1 MIEVSFS
8 KLKSHWPKYLLVLA
22 PLFMV
27 LLFSYW
33 PIVNGF
39 IHIFYRWDGDTI
51 EEFVGLGNIYRM
63 FNDAALWRSFGV
75 IFIFI
80 IANFI
85 KMIPSLIAA
94 VILHHII
101 SNRWQYVYRICF
113 IIPMIIPAM
122 VGILMWKYFLE
133 PNLGVLNEMLRA
145 IGVLG
150 ARESILWLSDA
161 SLVIWSLILVGFPWI
176 GAFGVLVYLAGLQN
190 IPKDIYEAANLDG
203 AGPFRV
209 FWSVELPL
217 IMTQIR
223 INLVLTIIGTIQG
236 WEYIYLFLG
245 ESGGPNGKATVP
257 GLLIFRESFTHG
269 YFGYGCTI
277 GFLLFLLT
285 LTLTWLNNKYVL
297 VDK

>member
-51 EEFVGLGNIYRM
+51 EEFIGLGNIYRM
-63 FNDAALWRSFGV
+63 FDDADLLRSFGV
-75 IFIFI
+75 ICIFI
-80 IANFI
+80 VANFI

-101 SNRWQYVYRICF
+101 SSRWQYVYRICF

-133 PNLGVLNEMLRA
+133 PNLGVLNELLRA
-145 IGVLG
+145 MGVLG
-150 ARESILWLSDA
+150 ARESMLWLSDA

-190 IPKDIYEAANLDG
+190 ISKDIYEAADLDG
-203 AGPFRV
+203 AGPLRV

-217 IMTQIR
+217 IMTQVR

-236 WEYIYLFLG
+236 WEYVYLFLG

-269 YFGYGCTI
+269 FFGYGCAI
-277 GFLLFLLT
+277 GFVLFLLT
-285 LTLTWLNNKYVL
+285 LALTWLNNKYVR

>member
-1 MIEVSFS
+1 MLDIPLS
-8 KLKSHWPKYLLVLA
+8 KLKYHWPKYLLILS

-51 EEFVGLGNIYRM
+51 EEFVGLGNIYKM
-63 FNDAALWRSFGV
+63 FGDADLLRSFGV

-85 KMIPSLIAA
+85 KMIPSLVTA
-94 VILHHII
+94 VVLHHII
-101 SNRWQYVYRICF
+101 SNRWQYFYRICF

-122 VGILMWKYFLE
+122 VGILMWKYFFE
-133 PNLGVLNEMLRA
+133 PNQGVINELLRM
-145 IGVLG
+145 IGILG
-150 ARESILWLSDA
+150 ARESILWLSDV
-161 SLVIWSLILVGFPWI
+161 SLVIWSLIMVGFPWV

-190 IPKDIYEAANLDG
+190 ISKDIYEAAELDG
-203 AGPFRV
+203 AGPFKV

-217 IMTQIR
+217 IMTQVR
-223 INLVLTIIGTIQG
+223 INLVLTIIATIQG
-236 WEYIYLFLG
+236 WEFVYLFLG

-269 YFGYGCTI
+269 FFGYGCTI
-277 GFLLFLLT
+277 GFVLFLLT
-285 LTLTWLNNKYVL
+285 LILTWLNNKYVR